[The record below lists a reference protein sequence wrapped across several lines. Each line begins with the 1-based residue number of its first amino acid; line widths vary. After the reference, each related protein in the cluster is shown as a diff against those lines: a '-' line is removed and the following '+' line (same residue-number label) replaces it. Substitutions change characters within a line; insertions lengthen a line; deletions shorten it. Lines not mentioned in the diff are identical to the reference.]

1 MKTTVPNGEKKTAYR
16 LTREERETII
26 GRTEVDG
33 GWSVYTSSPSLFKRL
48 DKWTTPKKIH
58 YLGNSVMAKEYEIP
72 LGCIS
77 IHKPRSKGAK
87 QKRLDFG
94 EVSSEGSL

>member
-1 MKTTVPNGEKKTAYR
+1 MRTTVSNGEKKSSYR
-16 LTREERETII
+16 LAREERETII

-48 DKWTTPKKIH
+48 DKWTTPTKIH
-58 YLGNSVMAKEYEIP
+58 HMGKSIVAKEYEIP

-77 IHKPRSKGAK
+77 IHKPRSKCAK
-87 QKRLDFG
+87 QKPLDFSVEG
-94 EVSSEGSL
+94 ETKG